1 MASNSTG
8 GLLPGQS
15 APLTVI
21 TATDQSGI
29 VLIATALGLSFAIIS
44 FIIRIYIRLEFRHQ
58 FSRDDVV
65 CAFAMVSPYWRV
77 SGRSIDTRQ
86 VFAVIQSSTVF
97 VAVSKGFGKTLADVD
112 LVDLVPLQKAS

>member
-1 MASNSTG
+1 MSFEFVLCDVVGIFSPYLYFLSSSSSLTYKVILMDSNSTG

-21 TATDQSGI
+21 TSTDQSGI

-44 FIIRIYIRLEFRHQ
+44 LIIRIYIRLEFRHQ

-65 CAFAMVSPYWRV
+65 CALAMVRTSLLE
-77 SGRSIDTRQ
+77 G
-86 VFAVIQSSTVF
+86 
-97 VAVSKGFGKTLADVD
+97 
-112 LVDLVPLQKAS
+112 